1 MQKYT
6 KEDIFNLVE
15 DEDVEFI
22 RLQFTDL
29 FGNLKNIAITVSQL
43 EKALDNK
50 IYFNPASIDGYVK
63 DEDDVLFLHPDL
75 STFVIFPW
83 RPQQGKVARMICDVY
98 RQDGTPYEGDSR
110 YILKQAVEE
119 AGRKGYTFDVRT
131 ECEFFLFQ
139 TDENGL
145 PTTVTY
151 EQAGYLDLAPI
162 DMGENAR
169 RDIIMTLEQ
178 MGFEI
183 ESSHHE
189 DAPAQHEID
198 FMNDEA
204 VAAADNMNTFKLA
217 VKSIAKS
224 HGLHATFMPK
234 PKQGV
239 SGSGMNIK
247 MSLKKDGK
255 SIFEPVNDNGELGKE
270 AMWFI
275 GGLLKHVRSMAPVT
289 NPLVNSYKRLVPG
302 FEAPVQIG
310 FGSHSRSVMV
320 YLPHVVGE
328 KARLEFRSPDPAANP
343 YLTLSLCLQAGLKG
357 IEEHTEPDMDAKAD
371 MPDNLWEAIRSM
383 EEDAF
388 VEKVLGSKV
397 NKRYLEL
404 KKAEWNRYR
413 VQVSEWEI
421 NEYLYRF

>member
-255 SIFEPVNDNGELGKE
+255 SIFEPVNDNGELSKE

-320 YLPHVVGE
+320 YFPHIVGE
-328 KARLEFRSPDPAANP
+328 EARLEFRSPDPAANP

>member
-6 KEDIFNLVE
+6 KEDIYNMVE
-15 DEDVEFI
+15 EEDVEFI

-43 EKALDNK
+43 DKALDNK
-50 IYFNPASIDGYVK
+50 IYFSPASIEGYAS
-63 DEDDVLFLHPDL
+63 EEEEILFLHPDL

-98 RQDGTPYEGDSR
+98 RQDGTPYEGDTR
-110 YILKQAVEE
+110 FLLKKTAEE
-119 AGRKGYTFDVRT
+119 ASAKGYSFDVRT

-145 PTTVTY
+145 PTTLTY
-151 EQAGYLDLAPI
+151 EQAGYFDLAPI

-169 RDIIMTLEQ
+169 RDMIMTLEQ

-189 DAPAQHEID
+189 DAPSQHEID

-204 VAAADNMNTFKLA
+204 LAAADNMITFKLA
-217 VKSIAKS
+217 VKSIAKN

-255 SIFEPVNDNGELGKE
+255 SIFEPVNEKGDLGQE
-270 AMWFI
+270 AIWFV
-275 GGLLKHVRSMAPVT
+275 GGLLKHVKGMAPIT

-302 FEAPVQIG
+302 YEAPVALG
-310 FGSHSRSVMV
+310 YSTKNRNVMI
-320 YLPHVVGE
+320 YLPRIRGE
-328 KARLEFRSPDPAANP
+328 EARLEFRSPDPAANP
-343 YLTLSLCLQAGLKG
+343 YLTLALCLQAGLKG
-357 IEEHTEPDMDAKAD
+357 IEEQVVPEVNGKEE
-371 MPDNLWEAIRSM
+371 MPDNLFEAIRCM
-383 EEDAF
+383 EADSF
-388 VEKVLGSKV
+388 VQDVLGDAVS
-397 NKRYLEL
+397 KRYVEL
-404 KKAEWNRYR
+404 KKEEWNRYR
-413 VQVSEWEI
+413 MQISEWEI

>member
-320 YLPHVVGE
+320 YLPHIVGE

>member
-1 MQKYT
+1 
-6 KEDIFNLVE
+6 
-15 DEDVEFI
+15 
-22 RLQFTDL
+22 
-29 FGNLKNIAITVSQL
+29 
-43 EKALDNK
+43 
-50 IYFNPASIDGYVK
+50 
-63 DEDDVLFLHPDL
+63 
-75 STFVIFPW
+75 
-83 RPQQGKVARMICDVY
+83 
-98 RQDGTPYEGDSR
+98 
-110 YILKQAVEE
+110 
-119 AGRKGYTFDVRT
+119 
-131 ECEFFLFQ
+131 
-139 TDENGL
+139 
-145 PTTVTY
+145 
-151 EQAGYLDLAPI
+151 
-162 DMGENAR
+162 MGENAR

-255 SIFEPVNDNGELGKE
+255 SIFEPVNDNGELSKE

-320 YLPHVVGE
+320 YLPHIVGE
-328 KARLEFRSPDPAANP
+328 EARLEFRSPDPAANP

>member
-247 MSLKKDGK
+247 ISLKKDGK
-255 SIFEPVNDNGELGKE
+255 SIFEPVNDNGELSKE

-320 YLPHVVGE
+320 YLPHIVGE

>member
-255 SIFEPVNDNGELGKE
+255 SIFEPVNDNGELSKE

-320 YLPHVVGE
+320 YLPHIVGE
-328 KARLEFRSPDPAANP
+328 EARLEFTSPDPAANP

>member
-6 KEDIFNLVE
+6 KENIFNLVE

-255 SIFEPVNDNGELGKE
+255 SIFEPVNDNGELSKE

-320 YLPHVVGE
+320 YLPHIVGE

>member
-29 FGNLKNIAITVSQL
+29 FGSLKNIAITVSQL

-255 SIFEPVNDNGELGKE
+255 SIFEPVNDNGELSKE

-320 YLPHVVGE
+320 YLPHIVGE

>member
-1 MQKYT
+1 MSHYT
-6 KEDIFNLVE
+6 KQDILQMVE
-15 DEDVEFI
+15 EEDVEFI

-29 FGNLKNIAITVSQL
+29 FGNLKNIAITAGQL
-43 EKALDNK
+43 EKALQNR
-50 IYFNPASIDGYVK
+50 IYFSPASIDGYVNGE
-63 DEDDVLFLHPDL
+63 EDILFLHPDL

-98 RQDGTPYEGDSR
+98 RQDGTPYEGDTR
-110 YILKQAVEE
+110 YILKKTMEKA
-119 AGRKGYTFDVRT
+119 AGEGYTFDVRT

-145 PTTVTY
+145 PTTLTY
-151 EQAGYLDLAPI
+151 EQAGYFDLAPI

-169 RDIIMTLEQ
+169 RDIVMTLEQ

-183 ESSHHE
+183 EASHHE

-204 VAAADNMNTFKLA
+204 LAAADNMITFKLA
-217 VKSIAKS
+217 VKSIAKT

-234 PKQGV
+234 PRQGV

-247 MSLKKDGK
+247 MSLKKNGR
-255 SIFEPVNDNGELGKE
+255 SIFEPVNESGELGQE
-270 AMWFI
+270 AIWFI
-275 GGLLKHVRSMAPVT
+275 GGLLKHVKGMAPIT

-302 FEAPVQIG
+302 YEAPVQISYG
-310 FGSHSRSVMV
+310 TKNRNVMI
-320 YLPHVVGE
+320 YLPRINGE
-328 KARLEFRSPDPAANP
+328 EARLEFRSPDSAANP
-343 YLTLSLCLQAGLKG
+343 YLTLALCLQAGLKG
-357 IEEHTEPDMDAKAD
+357 IEEHTVPETDQKEE
-371 MPDNLWEAIRSM
+371 MPDNLFEAIRCM
-383 EEDAF
+383 ETDSF
-388 VEKVLGSKV
+388 VLKVLGESV
-397 NKRYLEL
+397 SKRYIEL

-413 VQVSEWEI
+413 EQVSRWEI

>member
-255 SIFEPVNDNGELGKE
+255 SIFEPVNDNGELSKE

-320 YLPHVVGE
+320 YLPHIVGE